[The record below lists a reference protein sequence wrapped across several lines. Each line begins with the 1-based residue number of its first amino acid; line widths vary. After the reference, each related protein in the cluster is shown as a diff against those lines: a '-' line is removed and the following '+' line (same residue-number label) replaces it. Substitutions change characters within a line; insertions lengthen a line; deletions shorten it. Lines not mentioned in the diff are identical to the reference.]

1 VEWVLARN
9 CQLNQTSL
17 SSVLLYPHRSAGAK
31 IVAMGGL
38 WGDYLMFPTFLLS
51 FFSHDESFTS
61 GSGMDFQ
68 FFRRIVRTRQL
79 KNNNNKT
86 NSLRIDCLQV
96 FFKNP
101 CVVTYL

>member
-1 VEWVLARN
+1 MEWVLARN

-51 FFSHDESFTS
+51 FFSHDKFYHPVPGWIFNFSEELCPNEA
-61 GSGMDFQ
+61 
-68 FFRRIVRTRQL
+68 I
-79 KNNNNKT
+79 KK
-86 NSLRIDCLQV
+86 
-96 FFKNP
+96 
-101 CVVTYL
+101 